1 MKSDRYKLVIM
12 RMKPIVVVN
21 DKFILHY
28 SMLLVIH
35 LKDPVT
41 DYHIGEGCFRHLSF
55 QRNWQGVGGLRIHKI
70 KPGRFWAYCN
80 IPEKHWS

>member
-1 MKSDRYKLVIM
+1 M

-28 SMLLVIH
+28 SMLWVIH
-35 LKDPVT
+35 LEDLVT
-41 DYHIGEGCFRHLSF
+41 DYHIGVGCFRHLSF
-55 QRNWQGVGGLRIHKI
+55 QRNWQGVGGPGIRKI
-70 KPGRFWAYCN
+70 KPWRFRAYCY